1 MNDSE
6 LKKLI
11 TLANSRIARL
21 EKMTGLKKPYAV
33 KELSDYLDTD
43 LIKGWSDLGR
53 IRLLEE
59 MTESQK
65 IAIEKATKRFL
76 DDDLSKIEGIRKLL
90 SKYEKE
96 SGKKISFRYGSTMY
110 NLYRNWKYY
119 QDKYDL
125 DSTFWQD
132 IAPQADEK
140 SKEEFIDIVSDY
152 INKEIDKSLKNDLA
166 NLYDYLKNT

>member
-1 MNDSE
+1 MNENE

-21 EKMTGLKKPYAV
+21 EKMTGLKKSYAV
-33 KELSDYLDTD
+33 KELADYLDTD
-43 LIKGWSDLGR
+43 KINAWSDLGR

-59 MTESQK
+59 MSESQK

-76 DDDLSKIEGIRKLL
+76 NDDLSKIEGVRKLI

-132 IAPQADEK
+132 IAPYAQTL
-140 SKEEFIDIVSDY
+140 SKQEFIDIIGDY
-152 INKEIDKSLKNDLA
+152 ISKEIDKSFQNDMS
-166 NLYDYLKNT
+166 NLYDYLKST